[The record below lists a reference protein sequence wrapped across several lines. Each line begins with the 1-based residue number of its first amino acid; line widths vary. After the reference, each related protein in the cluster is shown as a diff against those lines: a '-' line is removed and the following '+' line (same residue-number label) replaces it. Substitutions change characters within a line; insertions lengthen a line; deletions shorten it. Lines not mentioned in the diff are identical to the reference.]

1 MSPFARV
8 VSVVGGTAAVI
19 VAGTAGSAFA
29 AQSLQEC
36 MDQAE
41 NHGGEPPVCTEVDG
55 GWVAS
60 WPDEVSEFDGGTEAF
75 VILFVLAIVASIA
88 ILLWKVG
95 TARRLAT
102 QSGMD
107 PSLATQ
113 MTLLTD
119 NGLES
124 TYLAAS
130 LREPLAASKSPAAEQ
145 TTAAKR
151 LGELKVLLDDG
162 LITQAEYDEQRRS
175 IIDAI

>member
-1 MSPFARV
+1 MSQFGRAA
-8 VSVVGGTAAVI
+8 SVVGGTVAV
-19 VAGTAGSAFA
+19 VLAGTAGSAVA
-29 AQSLQEC
+29 GQTLQEC
-36 MDQAE
+36 IDQAE
-41 NHGGEPPVCTEVDG
+41 NHGGEPPVCTEADG

-60 WPDEVSEFDGGTEAF
+60 WPDDVSGLGGAGVLFAF
-75 VILFVLAIVASIA
+75 LFVLAVVVSIA
-88 ILLWKVG
+88 ILVWKVS

-107 PSLATQ
+107 PTLATQ

-130 LREPLAASKSPAAEQ
+130 LREPLAASTARPAEQ
-145 TTAAKR
+145 ATAAKR
-151 LGELKVLLDDG
+151 LGDLKVLLDDG

>member
-1 MSPFARV
+1 MSPFV
-8 VSVVGGTAAVI
+8 
-19 VAGTAGSAFA
+19 

-36 MDQAE
+36 IGQAE
-41 NHGGEPPVCTEVDG
+41 NHDGEPPVCTEVDG

-60 WPDEVSEFDGGTEAF
+60 WPDEVSGFGGVWVLFAF
-75 VILFVLAIVASIA
+75 LFVLAIVASIA
-88 ILLWKVG
+88 ILVWKVS

-102 QSGMD
+102 ESGMD

-130 LREPLAASKSPAAEQ
+130 LREPLATSKSPATEQ
-145 TTAAKR
+145 ATAAKR